1 MYEEENPIED
11 IENLA
16 EEEEQD
22 EEKKGNMKKREV
34 EEGKKKVVEEEA
46 KKRSC
51 PVYYDA
57 ISKVHKSEIFGHIK
71 NNTVFIRGILVACLS
86 LPSPLSLSPFLILS
100 LSLRLSFSSKIC

>member
-34 EEGKKKVVEEEA
+34 EEWKKKVVEEEA
-46 KKRSC
+46 TKKGHAQFIMMPYR
-51 PVYYDA
+51 
-57 ISKVHKSEIFGHIK
+57 KSINQK
-71 NNTVFIRGILVACLS
+71 SSGI
-86 LPSPLSLSPFLILS
+86 
-100 LSLRLSFSSKIC
+100 